1 MLQANH
7 SEWPLLY
14 RSSAY
19 IFAFIPPKCR
29 YSNLDMIIYDNLW
42 NYNDPFE
49 WGNPWISP
57 KEFLAGKALDNP
69 RLNAIIDLGVV
80 PKCSSQRNTEGVSP
94 FQRSEAWS
102 EIDPWKVEA
111 VWRILMWTKK
121 TCGSKH
127 PAKMFLLDQ
136 QRYTEEQSH
145 TPLFTPFT
153 GNGTYKSTKWN
164 VLSRTWWS
172 KMDGSWIES
181 STSCW
186 CYLARILMVIPEED
200 ASIK

>member
-1 MLQANH
+1 MTPLNEETHGFLQKNF
-7 SEWPLLY
+7 LLARLWTIHGSM
-14 RSSAY
+14 RSLIWELYLSALRRETQG
-19 IFAFIPPKCR
+19 F
-29 YSNLDMIIYDNLW
+29 
-42 NYNDPFE
+42 
-49 WGNPWISP
+49 
-57 KEFLAGKALDNP
+57 
-69 RLNAIIDLGVV
+69 
-80 PKCSSQRNTEGVSP
+80 SP
-94 FQRSEAWS
+94 FQRREAWS

-186 CYLARILMVIPEED
+186 CYLARILLVIPEED